1 MKEQEVFKLAII
13 ALIIWVL
20 FFKDS
25 SKYAVP
31 QPGPAVLPTSTY
43 KPPAPLQQAPTMV
56 DNSYLLANQSQMN
69 SKTAQNQTLYSSDTR
84 GPPVHMNEGYK
95 YKPLKSSAFVNA
107 EGTLGPQYGTV
118 TFNGASPCMDERG
131 CPTIEIAHDATAPP
145 SSTDKKYDTSFN
157 VNSVM
162 NRGPQA

>member
-1 MKEQEVFKLAII
+1 MKEEEVFKLAII

-43 KPPAPLQQAPTMV
+43 RAPVQKYEASPTTV
-56 DNSYLLANQSQMN
+56 NNQYLLANQSQMN
-69 SKTAQNQTLYSSDTR
+69 SKTAQNPTLYSSDIR
-84 GPPVHMNEGYK
+84 GPPMSEG
-95 YKPLKSSAFVNA
+95 YKPLKSAAFVNA
-107 EGTLGPQYGTV
+107 EGTLGPQYGSV

-131 CPTIEIAHDATAPP
+131 CPTIELAPGATAPP
-145 SSTDKKYDTSFN
+145 SVTDKKYDTSFN
-157 VNSVM
+157 VNTVM
-162 NRGPQA
+162 QRGPQA